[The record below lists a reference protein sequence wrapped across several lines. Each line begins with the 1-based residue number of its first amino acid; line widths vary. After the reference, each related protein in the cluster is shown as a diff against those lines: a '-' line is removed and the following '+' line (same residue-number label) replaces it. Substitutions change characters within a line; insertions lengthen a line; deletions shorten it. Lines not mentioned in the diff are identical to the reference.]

1 MRTYSD
7 FFKTLYDET
16 KPTGFHYSVLR
27 AVVFHD
33 QNGKPLSEGQLADF
47 AVIWDEDRDERVME
61 PIEEIYRRGLLSSF
75 LMFGETQAVFTAV
88 LSDKVHLGTPA
99 ETDERIQFLKTEI
112 HAICGK
118 LDDAWC
124 SQVVDR
130 LDDVSYDANKTCLKN
145 LEMHWKLGTKA
156 SRGKKTSKRLSAVSR

>member
-16 KPTGFHYSVLR
+16 RPVGFHYSILR
-27 AVVFHD
+27 AIVFHD
-33 QNGKPLSEGQLADF
+33 QNGKPLSEGQFADF
-47 AVIWDEDRDERVME
+47 AVIWDEDRDERVIE
-61 PIEEIYRRGLLSSF
+61 PIEEIYCRGLLSSF

-88 LSDKVHLGTPA
+88 LSDKVHLVAPA

-112 HAICGK
+112 HAICDK

-130 LDDVSYDANKTCLKN
+130 DGDKTMSLCLKN
-145 LEMHWKLGTKA
+145 LEMQWKLGTKA
-156 SRGKKTSKRLSAVSR
+156 RRRGKKSGRRLALVAR